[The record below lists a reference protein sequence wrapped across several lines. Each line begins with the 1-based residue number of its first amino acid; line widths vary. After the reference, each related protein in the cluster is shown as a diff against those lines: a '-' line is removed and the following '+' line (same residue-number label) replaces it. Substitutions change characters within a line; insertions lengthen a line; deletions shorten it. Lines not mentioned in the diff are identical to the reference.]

1 MSLLL
6 TLASSPIV
14 TSIVTGTTPVPPAGG
29 AATTDA
35 TTTATTGAA
44 PAAAGA
50 AAGLARSDNTG
61 YIVGFIVF
69 IVVVLVV
76 VALVAPILL
85 LAHKIGKQAP
95 GINSS
100 LQRSLAN
107 TADLTGLEETIDHA
121 TVIVDGLYR
130 ARVQLGG

>member
-14 TSIVTGTTPVPPAGG
+14 TNVFTAAAPPVPAGDATTG
-29 AATTDA
+29 AA
-35 TTTATTGAA
+35 TTATTGAA
-44 PAAAGA
+44 TTATGA
-50 AAGLARSDNTG
+50 ASGVAKADTTG
-61 YIVGFIVF
+61 YVVGFVVF

-76 VALVAPILL
+76 VALVTPILL

-95 GINSS
+95 GINAS
-100 LQRSLAN
+100 LQRSLNN

>member
-6 TLASSPIV
+6 TVASSPIV
-14 TSIVTGTTPVPPAGG
+14 TNIVTGTVPVPPAGTG
-29 AATTDA
+29 AATT
-35 TTTATTGAA
+35 TAPAQPAA
-44 PAAAGA
+44 PVSTVAHA
-50 AAGLARSDNTG
+50 DTTG
-61 YIVGFIVF
+61 YIIGFVVF

-76 VALVAPILL
+76 VALVTPILL

-95 GINSS
+95 GINAS
-100 LQRSLAN
+100 LTRSLNN

>member
-1 MSLLL
+1 MSFLHA
-6 TLASSPIV
+6 LAAHPMV
-14 TSIVTGTTPVPPAGG
+14 TDLSMATTPAP
-29 AATTDA
+29 
-35 TTTATTGAA
+35 TGAA
-44 PAAAGA
+44 VPKAPAMPHA
-50 AAGLARSDNTG
+50 DTTG
-61 YIVGFIVF
+61 YVVGYVVF

-76 VALVAPILL
+76 VALVTPILL

-95 GINSS
+95 GINAS
-100 LQRSLAN
+100 LTRSLNN

>member
-1 MSLLL
+1 MQM
-6 TLASSPIV
+6 TR
-14 TSIVTGTTPVPPAGG
+14 TN
-29 AATTDA
+29 D
-35 TTTATTGAA
+35 TTGYVI
-44 PAAAGA
+44 
-50 AAGLARSDNTG
+50 G
-61 YIVGFIVF
+61 YVVF

-76 VALVAPILL
+76 VALVTPILL

-95 GINSS
+95 GINAS
-100 LQRSLAN
+100 LGRSLNN

>member
-1 MSLLL
+1 MSLL
-6 TLASSPIV
+6 ASVAAHPLV
-14 TSIVTGTTPVPPAGG
+14 TSVFTAAVPPPAPGAG
-29 AATTDA
+29 
-35 TTTATTGAA
+35 ATTGTAPAA
-44 PAAAGA
+44 PAATGVHA
-50 AAGLARSDNTG
+50 DTTG
-61 YIVGFIVF
+61 YVVGIVVF

-85 LAHKIGKQAP
+85 LAKKIGGQAP
-95 GINSS
+95 GINAS

>member
-6 TLASSPIV
+6 SVAASPIV
-14 TSIVTGTTPVPPAGG
+14 TDFVTGTAPVAPAVE
-29 AATTDA
+29 
-35 TTTATTGAA
+35 ATTG
-44 PAAAGA
+44 
-50 AAGLARSDNTG
+50 RSDNTG

-76 VALVAPILL
+76 VALVVPILL

-100 LQRSLAN
+100 LTRSLNN
-107 TADLTGLEETIDHA
+107 TNDLTGLEETIDHA